1 MAKYILKR
9 LAQSLLTI
17 FLVVCVV
24 FLLMR
29 LLPNDYYFTEEQ
41 LIKLTDEQQHD
52 ILEKAGML
60 DHPLVQLGR
69 YLKGILL
76 HGDFGVSHRIQ
87 TGKSVTS
94 IIASRFGISMRLGL
108 IALVFSLLIG
118 VPSGILQARFKDG
131 LYDHIGTAFTIF
143 INAVPHLVSYSLVM
157 VFGARLLGLPSMY
170 SGRKVWKF
178 MLFGMQCKFNY
189 SQILPIICLSL
200 GGIASNAMWMRRY
213 MVDQLNMDYIRLARA
228 KGMTSG
234 QVAFRHIFRNA
245 LVPMVQSLPASLL
258 FTISGS
264 LYVESLFSINGMGG
278 LLITSIQRQDNPL
291 VQAMVLLYSVISVLG
306 LLLGD
311 LAMMLVDPRI
321 TFTKKGGSR

>member
-1 MAKYILKR
+1 MPLGVLMARKKGGIIDKAGNLYVLLIN
-9 LAQSLLTI
+9 SLPQA
-17 FLVVCVV
+17 VY
-24 FLLMR
+24 FLLI
-29 LLPNDYYFTEEQ
+29 Q
-41 LIKLTDEQQHD
+41 L
-52 ILEKAGML
+52 
-60 DHPLVQLGR
+60 
-69 YLKGILL
+69 YL
-76 HGDFGVSHRIQ
+76 S
-87 TGKSVTS
+87 T
-94 IIASRFGISMRLGL
+94 
-108 IALVFSLLIG
+108 
-118 VPSGILQARFKDG
+118 
-131 LYDHIGTAFTIF
+131 
-143 INAVPHLVSYSLVM
+143 
-157 VFGARLLGLPSMY
+157 LLGLP
-170 SGRKVWKF
+170 
-178 MLFGMQCKFNY
+178 MLFK
-189 SQILPIICLSL
+189 SSVPSSRILPIICLSL

>member
-1 MAKYILKR
+1 MLRYTLGRVGRACI
-9 LAQSLLTI
+9 TI
-17 FLVVCVV
+17 FLVLSIV

-29 LLPNDYYFTEEQ
+29 LMPVETDFEGRSDTMSDTVKNNILKELGLLDPWYIALPNFWKQ
-41 LIKLTDEQQHD
+41 A
-52 ILEKAGML
+52 ILEGDLGESIVIRKGLPVGEVIWPKAKVSFRYGIVSLGIQLLVGM
-60 DHPLVQLGR
+60 PLGVMMAR
-69 YLKGILL
+69 KKG
-76 HGDFGVSHRIQ
+76 
-87 TGKSVTS
+87 
-94 IIASRFGISMRLGL
+94 GIVDKVGNLY
-108 IALVFSLLIG
+108 VLLINAL
-118 VPSGILQARFKDG
+118 PQAVYF
-131 LYDHIGTAFTIF
+131 LLIQIYLSTWL
-143 INAVPHLVSYSLVM
+143 NLPMLVDRQES
-157 VFGARLLGLPSMY
+157 LPS
-170 SGRKVWKF
+170 R
-178 MLFGMQCKFNY
+178 
-189 SQILPIICLSL
+189 ILPLICLSL

-228 KGMTSG
+228 KGMTST

-278 LLITSIQRQDNPL
+278 LLVTSIQRQDNTL

-321 TFTKKGGSR
+321 SFTKKGGSR

>member
-1 MAKYILKR
+1 MLRYVAGRVGRACI
-9 LAQSLLTI
+9 TI
-17 FLVVCVV
+17 FLVLSIV

-29 LLPNDYYFTEEQ
+29 LMPVETFFDGRSDTMSDTVKEN
-41 LIKLTDEQQHD
+41 
-52 ILEKAGML
+52 ILR
-60 DHPLVQLGR
+60 QLGLLDPWYKELPR
-69 YLKGILL
+69 YWNRLA
-76 HGDFGVSHRIQ
+76 HGDLG
-87 TGKSVTS
+87 TS
-94 IIASRFGISMRLGL
+94 ITMRVGVPCGKIVWPKAKVSFQYGI
-108 IALVFSLLIG
+108 IALAIQLCVGMPLGVMMARKKGGIVDKVGNLYVLLINAL
-118 VPSGILQARFKDG
+118 PQAVYFLLIQ
-131 LYDHIGTAFTIF
+131 LYLSTWLNLPMIVDRQG
-143 INAVPHLVSYSLVM
+143 S
-157 VFGARLLGLPSMY
+157 LPS
-170 SGRKVWKF
+170 R
-178 MLFGMQCKFNY
+178 
-189 SQILPIICLSL
+189 ILPIICLSL

-228 KGMTSG
+228 KGMTST

-278 LLITSIQRQDNPL
+278 LLVTSIQRQDNPL
-291 VQAMVLLYSVISVLG
+291 VQTMVLLYSVISVLG

>member
-1 MAKYILKR
+1 MLKY
-9 LAQSLLTI
+9 SLGRIGRACITI
-17 FLVVCVV
+17 FLVLSIV

-29 LLPNDYYFTEEQ
+29 LMPVETFFDGRSDTMSDTVKEN
-41 LIKLTDEQQHD
+41 
-52 ILEKAGML
+52 ILK
-60 DHPLVQLGR
+60 QLGLLDPWYKELPR
-69 YLKGILL
+69 YWNRLL
-76 HGDFGVSHRIQ
+76 HGDLG
-87 TGKSVTS
+87 TS
-94 IIASRFGISMRLGL
+94 ITMRVGVPCGKIVWPKAKVSFQYGI
-108 IALVFSLLIG
+108 IALCIQLCVGMPLGVMMARKKGGIVDKVGNLYVLLINAL
-118 VPSGILQARFKDG
+118 PQAVYFLLIQ
-131 LYDHIGTAFTIF
+131 LYLSTWLNLPMIVDRQG
-143 INAVPHLVSYSLVM
+143 S
-157 VFGARLLGLPSMY
+157 LPS
-170 SGRKVWKF
+170 R
-178 MLFGMQCKFNY
+178 
-189 SQILPIICLSL
+189 ILPIICLSL

-228 KGMTSG
+228 KGMTST

-278 LLITSIQRQDNPL
+278 LLVTSIQRQDNPL
-291 VQAMVLLYSVISVLG
+291 VQTMVLLYSVISVLG

>member
-1 MAKYILKR
+1 MLRY
-9 LAQSLLTI
+9 SLGRIGRACITI
-17 FLVVCVV
+17 FLVLSIV

-29 LLPNDYYFTEEQ
+29 LLPVETYFEGRSDTMSDTV
-41 LIKLTDEQQHD
+41 KNN
-52 ILEKAGML
+52 ILKELGLL
-60 DHPLVQLGR
+60 DPWYIALPNFWKQA
-69 YLKGILL
+69 LL
-76 HGDFGVSHRIQ
+76 HGDLGESIVIRKGLPVGEVIWPKAKVSFQ
-87 TGKSVTS
+87 
-94 IIASRFGISMRLGL
+94 FGL
-108 IALVFSLLIG
+108 ISLAVQLLVGMPLGVMMARKKGGVIDKIGNAYVLLINAL
-118 VPSGILQARFKDG
+118 PQAVYF
-131 LYDHIGTAFTIF
+131 
-143 INAVPHLVSYSLVM
+143 
-157 VFGARLLGLPSMY
+157 LLIQIYFSTWFDLP
-170 SGRKVWKF
+170 
-178 MLFGMQCKFNY
+178 MLFKS
-189 SQILPIICLSL
+189 SQPESRILPILCLSL

-228 KGMTSG
+228 KGMTSS

-278 LLITSIQRQDNPL
+278 LLIQSIQRQDNTL
-291 VQAMVLLYSVISVLG
+291 VQAMVLLYSVISVSG

>member
-1 MAKYILKR
+1 MIKYTLGR
-9 LAQSLLTI
+9 LGRACITI
-17 FLVVCVV
+17 FLVLSIV

-29 LLPNDYYFTEEQ
+29 LLPVDTYFQGRTDTMSDTVKNNILRELGLLDPWYVALPNFWKK
-41 LIKLTDEQQHD
+41 LIF
-52 ILEKAGML
+52 
-60 DHPLVQLGR
+60 
-69 YLKGILL
+69 
-76 HGDFGVSHRIQ
+76 HGDL
-87 TGKSVTS
+87 GKSMVIRQNVPVGD
-94 IIASRFGISMRLGL
+94 IIWPKAKVSFRFGIVSLA
-108 IALVFSLLIG
+108 IQLLIG
-118 VPSGILQARFKDG
+118 MPLGVMMARKKNGIVDT
-131 LYDHIGTAFTIF
+131 IGNIYILL
-143 INAVPHLVSYSLVM
+143 INALPAAIYYLLIQFYLSNW
-157 VFGARLLGLPSMY
+157 LGLS
-170 SGRKVWKF
+170 
-178 MLFGMQCKFNY
+178 MLFK
-189 SQILPIICLSL
+189 STDPSSRILPIICLSL

-213 MVDQLNMDYIRLARA
+213 MVDLLNMDYIQLARA
-228 KGMTSG
+228 KGMTSS

-278 LLITSIQRQDNPL
+278 LLISAIQRQDNTL

>member
-1 MAKYILKR
+1 MLKYTLGRVGRACI
-9 LAQSLLTI
+9 TI
-17 FLVVCVV
+17 CLVLSIV

-29 LLPNDYYFTEEQ
+29 LMPVETYFEGRSDTMSDTVKNNILKELGLLDPWYIALPNFWKN
-41 LIKLTDEQQHD
+41 LI
-52 ILEKAGML
+52 
-60 DHPLVQLGR
+60 
-69 YLKGILL
+69 L
-76 HGDFGVSHRIQ
+76 HGDL
-87 TGKSVTS
+87 GKSIVIRKNVPVGD
-94 IIASRFGISMRLGL
+94 IIWPKAKVSFQFGIISLVIQLLVGMPLGVMMARKKNG
-108 IALVFSLLIG
+108 IVDKVGNIYVLLINAIPAA
-118 VPSGILQARFKDG
+118 VYYILIQIY
-131 LYDHIGTAFTIF
+131 L
-143 INAVPHLVSYSLVM
+143 SSW
-157 VFGARLLGLPSMY
+157 LGLP
-170 SGRKVWKF
+170 
-178 MLFGMQCKFNY
+178 MLFKSTIPSSRIM
-189 SQILPIICLSL
+189 PIICLSL

-228 KGMTSG
+228 KGMTSS

>member
-1 MAKYILKR
+1 MIRYTLGRCGRACI
-9 LAQSLLTI
+9 TI
-17 FLVVCVV
+17 FLVLSIV

-29 LLPNDYYFTEEQ
+29 LMPVETYFQGRSDTMTDTLKENILRGLGLLDPWYVALPNFWKN
-41 LIKLTDEQQHD
+41 L
-52 ILEKAGML
+52 
-60 DHPLVQLGR
+60 
-69 YLKGILL
+69 LL
-76 HGDFGVSHRIQ
+76 HGDLGESIVMRVGVP
-87 TGKSVTS
+87 VTKVIWPKAVVS
-94 IIASRFGISMRLGL
+94 FQFGIISLAIQLVIGMPLGVL
-108 IALVFSLLIG
+108 MARKKGGIIDKAGNLYVLLINSL
-118 VPSGILQARFKDG
+118 PQAVYFLLIQ
-131 LYDHIGTAFTIF
+131 LYLST
-143 INAVPHLVSYSLVM
+143 
-157 VFGARLLGLPSMY
+157 LLGLP
-170 SGRKVWKF
+170 
-178 MLFGMQCKFNY
+178 MLFK
-189 SQILPIICLSL
+189 SSVPSSRILPIICLSL

-291 VQAMVLLYSVISVLG
+291 VQAMVLLYSVISALG

>member
-1 MAKYILKR
+1 MLKYTLGRVGRACI
-9 LAQSLLTI
+9 TI
-17 FLVVCVV
+17 CLVLSIV

-29 LLPNDYYFTEEQ
+29 LMPVETYFEGRSDTMSDTVKNNILKELGLLDPWYIALPNFWKN
-41 LIKLTDEQQHD
+41 LI
-52 ILEKAGML
+52 
-60 DHPLVQLGR
+60 
-69 YLKGILL
+69 L
-76 HGDFGVSHRIQ
+76 HGDL
-87 TGKSVTS
+87 GKSIVIRKNVPVGD
-94 IIASRFGISMRLGL
+94 IIWPKAKVSFQFGIISLVIQLLVGMPLGVMMARKKNG
-108 IALVFSLLIG
+108 IVDKVGNIYVLLINAIPAA
-118 VPSGILQARFKDG
+118 VYYILIQIY
-131 LYDHIGTAFTIF
+131 L
-143 INAVPHLVSYSLVM
+143 SSW
-157 VFGARLLGLPSMY
+157 LGLP
-170 SGRKVWKF
+170 
-178 MLFGMQCKFNY
+178 MLFKSTIPSSRIM
-189 SQILPIICLSL
+189 PIICLSL

-228 KGMTSG
+228 KGMTSS

-278 LLITSIQRQDNPL
+278 LLISSIQRQDNTL

-321 TFTKKGGSR
+321 TFTQKGGSR

>member
-1 MAKYILKR
+1 MLKYVAGRVGRACI
-9 LAQSLLTI
+9 TI
-17 FLVVCVV
+17 FLVLSIV

-29 LLPNDYYFTEEQ
+29 LMPVETFFDGRSDTMSDTVKNNILKELGLLDPWYVELP
-41 LIKLTDEQQHD
+41 
-52 ILEKAGML
+52 
-60 DHPLVQLGR
+60 R
-69 YLKGILL
+69 YWNRLL
-76 HGDFGVSHRIQ
+76 HGNLG
-87 TGKSVTS
+87 TS
-94 IIASRFGISMRLGL
+94 ITMRVGVPCGQIVWPKALVSFRFGIVALGIQL
-108 IALVFSLLIG
+108 LVGMPLGVMMARKKGGIVDKVGNLYVLLINAL
-118 VPSGILQARFKDG
+118 PQAVYFLLIQ
-131 LYDHIGTAFTIF
+131 LYLSTWLDLPMIVDRQG
-143 INAVPHLVSYSLVM
+143 SLE
-157 VFGARLLGLPSMY
+157 S
-170 SGRKVWKF
+170 K
-178 MLFGMQCKFNY
+178 
-189 SQILPIICLSL
+189 ILPIICLSL

-228 KGMTSG
+228 KGMTST

-278 LLITSIQRQDNPL
+278 LLVTSIQRQDNPL
-291 VQAMVLLYSVISVLG
+291 VQTMVLLYSVISVLG

>member
-1 MAKYILKR
+1 MIRYTLGRCGRACI
-9 LAQSLLTI
+9 TI
-17 FLVVCVV
+17 FLVLSIV

-29 LLPNDYYFTEEQ
+29 LMPVETYFQGRSDTMTDTLKENILRGRGLLDPWYVALPNFWKN
-41 LIKLTDEQQHD
+41 L
-52 ILEKAGML
+52 
-60 DHPLVQLGR
+60 
-69 YLKGILL
+69 LL
-76 HGDFGVSHRIQ
+76 HGDLGESIVMRVGVP
-87 TGKSVTS
+87 VTKVIWPKAVVS
-94 IIASRFGISMRLGL
+94 FQFGIISLAIQLVIGMPLGVL
-108 IALVFSLLIG
+108 MARKKGGIIDKAGNLYVLLINSL
-118 VPSGILQARFKDG
+118 PQAVYFLLIQ
-131 LYDHIGTAFTIF
+131 LYLST
-143 INAVPHLVSYSLVM
+143 
-157 VFGARLLGLPSMY
+157 LLGLP
-170 SGRKVWKF
+170 
-178 MLFGMQCKFNY
+178 MLFK
-189 SQILPIICLSL
+189 SSVPSSRILPIICLSL

>member
-1 MAKYILKR
+1 MLRY
-9 LAQSLLTI
+9 SLGRIGRACITI
-17 FLVVCVV
+17 FLVLSIV

-29 LLPNDYYFTEEQ
+29 LMPVETFFDGRSDTMSDTVKEN
-41 LIKLTDEQQHD
+41 
-52 ILEKAGML
+52 ILR
-60 DHPLVQLGR
+60 QLGLLDPWYKELPR
-69 YLKGILL
+69 YWNRLA
-76 HGDFGVSHRIQ
+76 HGDLG
-87 TGKSVTS
+87 TS
-94 IIASRFGISMRLGL
+94 ITMRVGVPCGKIVWPKAKVSFQYGI
-108 IALVFSLLIG
+108 IALAIQLCVGMPLGVMMARKKGGIVDKVGNLYVLLINAL
-118 VPSGILQARFKDG
+118 PQAVYFLLIQ
-131 LYDHIGTAFTIF
+131 LYLSTWLNLPMIVDRQG
-143 INAVPHLVSYSLVM
+143 S
-157 VFGARLLGLPSMY
+157 LPS
-170 SGRKVWKF
+170 R
-178 MLFGMQCKFNY
+178 
-189 SQILPIICLSL
+189 ILPIICLSL

-228 KGMTSG
+228 KGMTST

-278 LLITSIQRQDNPL
+278 LLVTSIQRQDNPL
-291 VQAMVLLYSVISVLG
+291 VQTMVLLYSVISVLG